1 MKTLAKKIA
10 ALALVAPGAALAHPG
25 HPELPGPA
33 GHDLAHVVLAL
44 GIAGAT
50 VAGLVLLRRLDA
62 RRQEE

>member
-1 MKTLAKKIA
+1 MKKIA
-10 ALALVAPGAALAHPG
+10 TLTLLVPGAALAHPG

-44 GIAGAT
+44 GIATAT
-50 VAGLVLLRRLDA
+50 VAGLALLRRLDT